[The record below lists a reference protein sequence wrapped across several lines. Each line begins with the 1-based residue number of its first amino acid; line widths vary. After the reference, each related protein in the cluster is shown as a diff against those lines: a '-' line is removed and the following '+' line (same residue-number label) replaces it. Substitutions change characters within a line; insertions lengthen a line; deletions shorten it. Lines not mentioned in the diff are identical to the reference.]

1 MDHSEAAKRHRYQAE
16 EFRAKADLMRDEST
30 RDTYLRIAESYDRMA
45 DNEER
50 MADNPVLWPIP
61 KAAE

>member
-1 MDHSEAAKRHRYQAE
+1 MDHGTLAERYRNQAE

-30 RDTYLRIAESYDRMA
+30 RDSYLKMAEAYDGMALNAERIAGNSA
-45 DNEER
+45 L
-50 MADNPVLWPIP
+50 PP